1 MKYKIEEEQNGINI
15 EVSETKGKQDK
26 LLEAFQECQE
36 GRCTCPTQEYTKL
49 EALEIEKEEDTIHLH
64 LKSKPGK
71 EFDISEINKCLEY
84 TENKVTSEH

>member
-1 MKYKIEEEQNGINI
+1 MKYKIEEKQNGINI
-15 EVSETKGKQDK
+15 QLSEIEGKQDK

-49 EALEIEKEEDTIHLH
+49 ESLEVKKEEDVIHLR

-71 EFDISEINKCLEY
+71 EFDKSEINKCLEY
-84 TENKVTSEH
+84 TDNKVKSEK